1 MLHKSESGRKV
12 GRRMFRWPARST
24 SGVPSTMP
32 KPTRESEAAVPAP
45 VPVTFCL
52 GLWRLARRS
61 PVRWWLRLW
70 AYQPNALRSPWR
82 ETWIFE
88 APLAYQKTCPSA
100 LRYAKGASKIQVSL
114 HRDLNAFGWYAHSR
128 SHHLTGDL
136 RTSRQSPKQKVTG
149 TGTGTAASDSLVG
162 FGMVD
167 GTPDVDRA
175 CHRNIRL
182 STLRPDCDLRG
193 IWVTAVLLFQRLLK
207 RSKIH
212 GNLGV
217 LFLAI
222 FR

>member
-1 MLHKSESGRKV
+1 MCVHSD
-12 GRRMFRWPARST
+12 P
-24 SGVPSTMP
+24 
-32 KPTRESEAAVPAP
+32 
-45 VPVTFCL
+45 
-52 GLWRLARRS
+52 
-61 PVRWWLRLW
+61 
-70 AYQPNALRSPWR
+70 
-82 ETWIFE
+82 
-88 APLAYQKTCPSA
+88 
-100 LRYAKGASKIQVSL
+100 
-114 HRDLNAFGWYAHSR
+114 NAFGWNADGRSQRLSR
-128 SHHLTGDL
+128 HL

-149 TGTGTAASDSLVG
+149 TGTGPAASDPLVG